1 MKDKTST
8 PLMTRP
14 KGHNPASDREIVQ
27 IHTVSQHYCG
37 FCLLKFLNIQQA
49 LDVWINR
56 YMLILRAMDKQMP
69 VNTNFTVSTYKQKLN
84 HQKLKNSFSS
94 QDELLNQKVVL
105 QIASEGMLVF
115 RSQEV
120 SRPQWLNTL
129 WATIFIC
136 NQYIWSLLFKK
147 TRTNKQTGMI
157 IGKLNLKQ
165 V

>member
-1 MKDKTST
+1 MLKEKFFFIAIYLGLILANLGQYSLNTAVFST
-8 PLMTRP
+8 YPLMTRP

-27 IHTVSQHYCG
+27 MHTVSQHYCG

-56 YMLILRAMDKQMP
+56 YMLILRAIDKQML

-84 HQKLKNSFSS
+84 HQKLKNSYSS

-120 SRPQWLNTL
+120 SL
-129 WATIFIC
+129 A
-136 NQYIWSLLFKK
+136 S
-147 TRTNKQTGMI
+147 
-157 IGKLNLKQ
+157 
-165 V
+165 